1 MKNNESRE
9 TAKRLAIELEQ
20 YYNGDLYYCPE
31 CGEVIPFEN
40 ERYNPDTQHY
50 LCSACNEL
58 VDESDLEPASIYDY
72 LTDNVLD
79 VEYHI
84 DSQFNYY
91 SVLVYIAL
99 NGPTAW
105 IDTAKR
111 IIEVSWGSDEGAYPI
126 SEDIT
131 DDIDSYFEELFN
143 KGVTNNDR

>member
-1 MKNNESRE
+1 MKNESRE
-9 TAKRLAIELEQ
+9 IAKKLAIELEQ

-31 CGEVIPFEN
+31 CGEVIPFVNEN
-40 ERYNPDTQHY
+40 YNIDTQLY
-50 LCSACNEL
+50 ICPNCKKL
-58 VDESDLEPASIYDY
+58 VDESELQAVDLYDY
-72 LTDNVLD
+72 LSDNVLD

-131 DDIDSYFEELFN
+131 DDIDSYFEELFHN
-143 KGVTNNDR
+143 GVMNNDR

>member
-1 MKNNESRE
+1 MKNESSE

-20 YYNGDLYYCPE
+20 YYNEELYYCPE
-31 CGEVIPFEN
+31 CGEAIPFDNEN
-40 ERYNPDTQHY
+40 YNIDTQQY
-50 LCSACNEL
+50 FCPNCKKL
-58 VDESDLEPASIYDY
+58 VDESELQAVDLYDY
-72 LTDNVLD
+72 LSDNVLD

-84 DSQFNYY
+84 DGQFNYS

-99 NGPTAW
+99 NGHTAW

-143 KGVTNNDR
+143 NGVMNNDR